1 MKYIEENK
9 SKTKIKTVTIQIG
22 EVNIVSN
29 VIIIQKT
36 YKIECRATRT
46 SDKAKVGSGAM
57 EE

>member
-1 MKYIEENK
+1 MRVE
-9 SKTKIKTVTIQIG
+9 IQKG

-29 VIIIQKT
+29 VIIIQKSI